1 VAEAFFEMNM
11 IKLEMTYEG
20 VPRGVLKIQT
30 RSIKK
35 LANFVAK
42 EEMTSMVAV

>member
-1 VAEAFFEMNM
+1 MQYLE
-11 IKLEMTYEG
+11 LEMTYKG
-20 VPRGVLKIQT
+20 LPRGVLKIQT